1 MRIPDKQPD
10 DEKIL
15 PSRDGFGRGRRD
27 PCEMK
32 PQASLPFR
40 PSRTLLLGLA
50 LSLASLPLHAQDS
63 TPPQAVEVGGQPVVI
78 TDVPAQAKIIPRVQ
92 FQGSNLGEVVEFV
105 EQQTQ
110 ANLMIAPEVK
120 SLAVPDIKI
129 LNVTGIGLLR
139 AISDM
144 GVPFQITETPPE
156 TPGEAPVW
164 VISPRATAPEVQ
176 TNVTRIFS
184 LRDAQIPF
192 SAGDPMKPE
201 VFDFMVRDISDAINV
216 ALQAREEAT
225 KGKGHYPVLK
235 VHPSTRLMI
244 VSGNQQEV
252 EIAQQVI
259 CALGGTPVR

>member
-1 MRIPDKQPD
+1 
-10 DEKIL
+10 
-15 PSRDGFGRGRRD
+15 
-27 PCEMK
+27 MK
-32 PQASLPFR
+32 PQAPLPFR
-40 PSRTLLLGLA
+40 SSRTLLLGLA
-50 LSLASLPLHAQDS
+50 LSLVGLPLHAQNA
-63 TPPQAVEVGGQPVVI
+63 TPPQPVEPEAPTAAI
-78 TDVPAQAKIIPRVQ
+78 TYVPAQAKIIPRAQ
-92 FQGSNLGEVVEFV
+92 FQNSNLGEVVEFLAG
-105 EQQTQ
+105 QTN
-110 ANLMIAPEVK
+110 ANLMVAPEVK
-120 SLAVPDIKI
+120 VLAVPDINM

-164 VISPRATAPEVQ
+164 VISSRTTVPEVQ

-184 LRDAQIPF
+184 LRAAQIPF
-192 SAGDPMKPE
+192 SAADPTKPE

-225 KGKGHYPVLK
+225 KGKIHYPVLK